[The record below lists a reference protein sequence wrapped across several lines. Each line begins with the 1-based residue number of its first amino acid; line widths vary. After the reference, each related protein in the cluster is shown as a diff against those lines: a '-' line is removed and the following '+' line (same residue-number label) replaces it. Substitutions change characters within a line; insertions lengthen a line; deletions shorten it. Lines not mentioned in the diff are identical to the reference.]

1 MKASNYH
8 TDHTLKMPLLMLA
21 VLLFLGS
28 CGSSKPYTLRPIK
41 TFDPDTSRIPQPE
54 ENQSYQYWD
63 RIDNTVFHQLE
74 KPLDLNKTLRFTGR
88 IVGVSDAKPADNI
101 NHLDEVTESSWYN
114 YRHYHD
120 TMTTDELSRGPNT
133 VKPDTTGHWTIFSGK
148 LEGANPGFFIED
160 KNGNRFL
167 IKFDGSQYPELTT
180 SAEVIGT
187 KIFYAAGYNVPEST
201 ITYFE
206 PGQIVIAEGV
216 TVVDQGV
223 ERQMTR
229 EDYLSIVSNKPRNEQ
244 GKIRALASKFVDGIP
259 VGNWSF
265 EGTRSDDPNDRVAH
279 EHRREVRGMRVISS
293 WLNDTDRRDANTM
306 AVYTDNGFIK
316 HYVQDFGNTLGANG
330 SSIHTPIYGQAYL
343 VDPRFMALNTV
354 SLGTNINTWEN
365 VDTDSY
371 IPHPSVGYF
380 RADVFKPGNWVSAHP
395 LPAFENMTLRD
406 AFWGAKL
413 VTSFSNED
421 IRAIVET
428 GRISNPQA
436 EEYLVNVL
444 IERRNMIGRY
454 WFSRINPIDK
464 FKTFVTDNE
473 ITLNFEDLGLENNIF
488 DSNQTFYEYSI
499 TVVDGKTLLDNQT
512 TQSSRISIDRDMIL
526 GQKSKDKV
534 VVLEY
539 EIITRRQASDV
550 KEKRTQVYVALESSG
565 ARVVGIQREE

>member
-1 MKASNYH
+1 MKATNDH
-8 TDHTLKMPLLMLA
+8 TDYTLKIPLFLLA

-28 CGSSKPYTLRPIK
+28 CGSSKPYTLGPIK

-54 ENQSYQYWD
+54 EKEPYQYWD

-74 KPLDLNKTLRFTGR
+74 KPLDLNRTLRFTGQ
-88 IVGVSDAKPADNI
+88 VMGVSDAKPADNI

-114 YRHYHD
+114 YRHYYD
-120 TMTTDELSRGPNT
+120 TLTTEELARGPNT
-133 VKPDTTGHWTIFSGK
+133 VEPDTSGKWTIFSGK

-167 IKFDGSQYPELTT
+167 IKFDGPQYPELTT

-187 KIFYAAGYNVPEST
+187 KIFYAAGYNVLQAT

-206 PGQIVIAEGV
+206 PGQVVIGEDV
-216 TVVDQGV
+216 TVIDQGK

-229 EDYLSIVSNKPRNEQ
+229 EDYLSIVSDKPRNEQ
-244 GKIRALASKFVDGIP
+244 GKIRALASKFVDGTP
-259 VGNWSF
+259 VGPWTF

-279 EHRREVRGMRVISS
+279 EHRREIRGMRVLSS

-306 AVYTDNGFIK
+306 GVYTDNEYIK
-316 HYVQDFGNTLGANG
+316 HYVTDFGNTLGANG
-330 SSIHTPIYGQAYL
+330 SSIHTPIHGQAYM
-343 VDPRFMALNTV
+343 VDPRFMALNAV
-354 SLGTNINTWEN
+354 ALGTNINSWETIN
-365 VDTDSY
+365 AENF
-371 IPHPSVGYF
+371 IPFPSVGYF
-380 RADVFKPGNWVSAHP
+380 RADIFKPGSWVSVHP
-395 LPAFENMTLRD
+395 MPAFENMTLRD

-413 VTSFSNED
+413 VSSFSNED

-428 GRISNPQA
+428 GQITNPKA

-444 IERRNMIGRY
+444 IERRNKIGRH

-464 FKTFVTDNE
+464 FNSFVTDNE
-473 ITLNFEDLGLENNIF
+473 IILNFTDLGLKNSIF
-488 DSNQTFYEYSI
+488 DSSQTFYEYSVS
-499 TVVDGKTLLDNQT
+499 VVDGDAVLDTQT
-512 TQSSRISIDRDMIL
+512 SESTRISIDRDMIP
-526 GQKSKDKV
+526 GQRSNDKV

-539 EIITRRQASDV
+539 EIITRRQANNV

-565 ARVVGIQREE
+565 PRVVGIQREE

>member
-1 MKASNYH
+1 
-8 TDHTLKMPLLMLA
+8 
-21 VLLFLGS
+21 
-28 CGSSKPYTLRPIK
+28 
-41 TFDPDTSRIPQPE
+41 
-54 ENQSYQYWD
+54 
-63 RIDNTVFHQLE
+63 
-74 KPLDLNKTLRFTGR
+74 
-88 IVGVSDAKPADNI
+88 
-101 NHLDEVTESSWYN
+101 
-114 YRHYHD
+114 
-120 TMTTDELSRGPNT
+120 
-133 VKPDTTGHWTIFSGK
+133 
-148 LEGANPGFFIED
+148 
-160 KNGNRFL
+160 
-167 IKFDGSQYPELTT
+167 
-180 SAEVIGT
+180 
-187 KIFYAAGYNVPEST
+187 
-201 ITYFE
+201 
-206 PGQIVIAEGV
+206 
-216 TVVDQGV
+216 
-223 ERQMTR
+223 
-229 EDYLSIVSNKPRNEQ
+229 
-244 GKIRALASKFVDGIP
+244 
-259 VGNWSF
+259 
-265 EGTRSDDPNDRVAH
+265 
-279 EHRREVRGMRVISS
+279 
-293 WLNDTDRRDANTM
+293 
-306 AVYTDNGFIK
+306 
-316 HYVQDFGNTLGANG
+316 
-330 SSIHTPIYGQAYL
+330 
-343 VDPRFMALNTV
+343 MALNTV
-354 SLGTNINTWEN
+354 SLGTNVNSWEN

-473 ITLNFEDLGLENNIF
+473 ITLNFEDLGLENNVF